1 MLEVQELSGKEL
13 EAYHIGFILGPCF
26 NAAGRI
32 DTVTRAFELLEE
44 TNKEKALQMARQLKD
59 INDTRKQMT
68 EEAAKCAFEIL
79 QESGK
84 EDEPVHIVLLPDCH
98 ESLVGIVAGRIPS
111 PRNRVLSCR
120 RRACKRFRAFH
131 RVLSYV

>member
-1 MLEVQELSGKEL
+1 
-13 EAYHIGFILGPCF
+13 
-26 NAAGRI
+26 
-32 DTVTRAFELLEE
+32 
-44 TNKEKALQMARQLKD
+44 
-59 INDTRKQMT
+59 MT

-98 ESLVGIVAGRIPS
+98 ESLVGIVAGRIKEEYHHPVIVFC
-111 PRNRVLSCR
+111 PVGDGLG
-120 RRACKRFRAFH
+120 KRFRRSI